1 MVIIYYI
8 LYIYNIYT
16 SENGDVNRENWNINP
31 GICWDCFCIFR
42 RSHVDVFLGAGV
54 WGNQICQARIGELS
68 PLIHHQNGQF
78 QGSPAGT
85 ASAFSSRRHDRGLCI
100 PRNEPGFTP
109 FAKASGRSGD
119 QGEVS
124 MV

>member
-1 MVIIYYI
+1 VS
-8 LYIYNIYT
+8 T
-16 SENGDVNRENWNINP
+16 SKGGCESSE
-31 GICWDCFCIFR
+31 
-42 RSHVDVFLGAGV
+42 SLMYFL
-54 WGNQICQARIGELS
+54 IR
-68 PLIHHQNGQF
+68 LIT
-78 QGSPAGT
+78 SW
-85 ASAFSSRRHDRGLCI
+85 GLCI